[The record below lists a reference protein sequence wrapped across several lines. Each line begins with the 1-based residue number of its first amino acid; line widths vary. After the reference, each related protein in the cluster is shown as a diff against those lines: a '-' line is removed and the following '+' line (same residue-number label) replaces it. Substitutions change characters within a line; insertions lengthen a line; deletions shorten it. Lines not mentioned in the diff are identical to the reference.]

1 MRKFLGSIL
10 GAVLLIGLVVFG
22 MLWFVVNEGDASA
35 LADAVQEGMKEP
47 ISKVLNRVVGFDI
60 RDYDKKPVRT
70 LKRGVMALQRGL
82 DELQRLQRE
91 VSRGVMDAEVEVQKN
106 ERNLKTSRE
115 QGLALQAHLK
125 GGGGYPVEIGG
136 YTYTSAAMLE
146 SVLRN
151 TAQKAAAEK
160 AKVVYVRNNLERFRA
175 EQLNVEMA
183 MAAANK
189 AMSLLET
196 KLTYAEGTEVLKRTE
211 ALMAD
216 LESMYSQFDSL
227 MTEEDVGK
235 SVDPGWAQGVK
246 ERATEMLEYDFGE

>member
-1 MRKFLGSIL
+1 MGKFLGSIL
-10 GAVLLIGLVVFG
+10 CAVLLIGLVGFG

-35 LADAVQEGMKEP
+35 LADALQEGMKEP

-70 LKRGVMALQRGL
+70 LKRGVMALQRSL
-82 DELQRLQRE
+82 DELQRMQRE
-91 VSRGVMDAEVEVQKN
+91 VSRGLMDAEGEVQKN
-106 ERNLKTSRE
+106 ERNLRTAQE
-115 QGLALQAHLK
+115 QGRALQAHVK

-146 SVLRN
+146 SALRN

-160 AKVVYVRNNLERFRA
+160 AKVVYVRNNLARFRA

-227 MTEEDVGK
+227 MTEVDVGN
-235 SVDPGWAQGVK
+235 SVDPGREQGVQ
-246 ERATEMLEYDFGE
+246 ERAKEMLEYDFGE